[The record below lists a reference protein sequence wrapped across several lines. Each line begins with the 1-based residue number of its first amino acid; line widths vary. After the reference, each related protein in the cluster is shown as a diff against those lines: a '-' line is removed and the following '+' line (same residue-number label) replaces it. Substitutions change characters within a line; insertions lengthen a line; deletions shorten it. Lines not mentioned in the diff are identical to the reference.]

1 MQTYWKMNNEIT
13 LKELTS
19 VDEMLK
25 TFDLLKILY
34 PDFTIPR
41 YKELLEEIILH
52 NYKQLAAYHNDKIV
66 GVSGFWI
73 ATKIWS
79 GKYLEMD
86 NVIIEREYRSK
97 GIGDQFVKYLKQKAF
112 EENCNMMACDVY
124 TDNFKAHKFYMNQ
137 GFIPRGFHFIN
148 VLNEDLDFGVKD

>member
-1 MQTYWKMNNEIT
+1 MNKEFS
-13 LKELTS
+13 LKELSS
-19 VDEMLK
+19 VEEMLE

-34 PDFTIPR
+34 PDFTVPR
-41 YKELLEEIILH
+41 YRELLEEIIPH
-52 NYKQLAAYHNDKIV
+52 NYKQLVALYNGEIV

-86 NVIIEREYRSK
+86 NVIISRDYRSQ
-97 GIGDQFVKYLKQKAF
+97 GIGDQFVKFLKQRAI
-112 EENCNMMACDVY
+112 EEKCNMMACDVY

-148 VLNEDLDFGVKD
+148 VMNEELDFGVKD

>member
-1 MQTYWKMNNEIT
+1 MNNEIT

-19 VDEMLK
+19 VEEMLE

-34 PDFTIPR
+34 PDLTTDR
-41 YKELLEEIILH
+41 YTELLEEIIPH
-52 NYKQLAAYHNDKIV
+52 NYKQIAAYHKDKIV

-86 NVIIEREYRSK
+86 NVIIERGYRSN
-97 GIGDQFVKYLKQKAF
+97 GIGDQFVKYLKQKATD
-112 EENCNMMACDVY
+112 EKCNMMACDVY

-148 VLNEDLDFGVKD
+148 VMNEDLDFGVKD

>member
-1 MQTYWKMNNEIT
+1 MNNEIT

-19 VDEMLK
+19 IEEMLQ

-34 PDFTIPR
+34 PDFTNEK
-41 YKELLEEIILH
+41 YTELLEEIIPH

-79 GKYLEMD
+79 GKYLELD
-86 NVIIEREYRSK
+86 NVIIERDYRSK
-97 GIGDQFVKYLKQKAF
+97 GIGDQFVKYLKQKATD
-112 EENCNMMACDVY
+112 EKCNMMACDVY

-148 VLNEDLDFGVKD
+148 VMNADLDFGVKD